1 MIKAVIFDA
10 GGVLHSSESKHI
22 QADIVTTLGITDDQF
37 LKSRETLRPLF
48 LTGKITEDEF
58 WKRFYEIT
66 KAAIPLPEGESLWA
80 REFRKRYRVFDDV
93 LHVVDQLKQLG
104 YQVAVLSNS
113 IEPHS
118 VVNREM
124 GVYAPFP
131 LVVLS
136 QEVSLIKPDPKIYEY
151 TLEKLRVAPEE
162 AVFIDDLEKNILA
175 ARNVGMK
182 GIVFENCEQMKQE
195 LSQLGIALS
204 L

>member
-22 QADIVTTLGITDDQF
+22 QADIVATLGITDDQF

-58 WKRFYEIT
+58 WKRFIDLT
-66 KAAIPLPEGESLWA
+66 NAPLPLPQGESLWK
-80 REFRKRYRVFDDV
+80 REFKKWHRIHEDV
-93 LHVVDQLKQLG
+93 MKVVDQLKQL
-104 YQVAVLSNS
+104 QLKVAVLSNS
-113 IEPHS
+113 IISHS
-118 VVNREM
+118 AVNQEL

-136 QEVSLIKPDPKIYEY
+136 YEVGMQKPDSEIYLY
-151 TLEKLRVAPEE
+151 TLNKLGVKPEE
-162 AVFIDDLEKNILA
+162 AVFVDDLEENVLA

-182 GIVFENCEQMKQE
+182 GIVFENCEQMEQE